1 VRYLH
6 ICFLLLMGNTGIASA
21 AAISAVLK
29 PGYAGDLTGLIS
41 RTSQGVQSDHYDGP
55 IAPWN
60 PPNFQTVVF
69 VNYNVDGG
77 VALVRTDVS
86 RQDNSGTTKLA
97 LTTYSNMYFANSVS
111 TGNATYLVN
120 NRAYWEFVI
129 DGNYDWEIRDT
140 DPLIRRPVNRR
151 TYEFVK
157 VQGTSESTIFAN
169 SLGTGSL
176 NPKGS
181 AQIGSGVYRLY
192 FHHFDSAIYN
202 LTTGEVNSVDLD
214 IYFTLKSEGA
224 VVPEPSSLAVFGAL
238 GLSGLISRWRRKFR
252 KK

>member
-1 VRYLH
+1 MRSLYVCL
-6 ICFLLLMGNTGIASA
+6 ILLIGNTGISSA

-29 PGYAGDLTGLIS
+29 PGYPGDLTGLIS
-41 RTSQGVQSDHYDGP
+41 RTSEGVQSDHYDGP
-55 IAPWN
+55 ITPWN
-60 PPNFQTVVF
+60 PPSFQTVVF

-86 RQDNSGTTKLA
+86 RQDNSGSTRLA

-120 NRAYWEFVI
+120 NNAYWEFVI

-140 DPLIRRPVNRR
+140 DPLIRSSFNRR

-157 VQGTSESTIFAN
+157 VQGGAESTIFAN
-169 SLGTGSL
+169 SIGTGSL

-181 AQIGSGVYRLY
+181 SQIGSGVYRLH

-214 IYFTLKSEGA
+214 MHFTLKSEGG

-238 GLSGLISRWRRKFR
+238 GLSGLVCRWRRKAVG
-252 KK
+252 K